1 MEIVPVSE
9 QTKSLHK
16 VNADAYDIVSDTY
29 NTLYTQR
36 PVATRVNFI
45 QQLANDLSPGSKVLE
60 LGCGGGLASKPF
72 IERGCDLTGI
82 DISAAQ
88 IALAQ
93 QNIPGATL
101 IHADIMSASFPPES
115 LDAVVAMYSFLHLR
129 KEEQEVIIGRIVK
142 WLKPGG
148 WLACNFPAMAF
159 TDSDLGG
166 VMNEWLGA
174 KMFWHS
180 LGTEGTREL
189 LRDRGEGLKI
199 IYDEVIVDNLD
210 PVTVAEG
217 KEAPEEVFQWIRAI
231 KEKCK

>member
-1 MEIVPVSE
+1 MEIVPISE
-9 QTKSLHK
+9 QTKALHK

-36 PVATRVNFI
+36 PAATRVNFI
-45 QQLANDLSPGSKVLE
+45 QGLANDLSPGSKVLE
-60 LGCGGGLASKPF
+60 LGCGGGLASKPL

-93 QNIPGATL
+93 QNIPAATL

-115 LDAVVAMYSFLHLR
+115 FDAVVAMYSFLHLR

-189 LRDRGEGLKI
+189 LRDRGKGLKI
-199 IYDEVIVDNLD
+199 IYDVIVDNLD
-210 PVTVAEG
+210 SVTVAEG

-231 KEKCK
+231 KETCK